1 MAQSGQKLPI
11 RFKVFKQSEWPK
23 MEHVAQ
29 SAKKYGLFTVDGN
42 FLLFFWG
49 HLALFLQLAMI
60 LDIQSY
66 AKK

>member
-1 MAQSGQKLPI
+1 
-11 RFKVFKQSEWPK
+11 

-42 FLLFFWG
+42 FLL
-49 HLALFLQLAMI
+49 LALFLQLAMI